1 MDRKQGG
8 VFSLQ
13 NSEQVPK
20 LQSDLRSNVRDKGST
35 PLSLLFKYKSVSY
48 QGDLTTV

>member
-8 VFSLQ
+8 VFFQ

-20 LQSDLRSNVRDKGST
+20 LQSDLSSNVRDKGST